1 MAVWLRVL
9 ANPKVLKRFLGTR
22 AGKKATLKY
31 GSMLLNSRMAQNAI
45 GKFINRNGNAM
56 KNDKEYKQ
64 QLRDYARLQKRVEKL
79 ESQLDR
85 ARDNNDK
92 MSELTFTLGRN
103 VVEMQRLLAQMQT
116 QYQSHMQQMQ
126 IAMANART
134 R

>member
-9 ANPKVLKRFLGTR
+9 ANPRVLKRFLGTR

-45 GKFINRNGNAM
+45 GKFINRNGNTM

-85 ARDNNDK
+85 AHDNNDK

-134 R
+134 Q

>member
-45 GKFINRNGNAM
+45 GKFINRNGKAM

-64 QLRDYARLQKRVEKL
+64 QLRDYALLQKRVEKL

>member
-45 GKFINRNGNAM
+45 GKFINRNGKAM